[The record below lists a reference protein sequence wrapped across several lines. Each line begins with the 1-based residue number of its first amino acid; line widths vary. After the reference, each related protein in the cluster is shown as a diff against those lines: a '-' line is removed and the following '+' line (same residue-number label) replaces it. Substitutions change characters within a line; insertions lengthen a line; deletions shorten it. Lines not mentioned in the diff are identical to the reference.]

1 MAHLGPDEYGAPYPG
16 AGTHPAAPPPGTEVG
31 AALPA
36 PGPGGEP
43 YVSSVTGFRVLDA
56 ALDKAVAIPS
66 ASIRAH
72 VAKLR
77 ARNPHASPQQIVT
90 LLEREYLLAV
100 SASGGAVGAAAAA
113 PAVGTGVAMTLT
125 ASEVATFFAAS
136 AAFALAVAEVHGIE
150 VEDVARRRTLVLA
163 TVLGDQGARVVGAEA
178 GLAGMGGAW
187 AKQVLTRM
195 PSTTVRR
202 VNTALTR
209 RMVKRQAA
217 KHGALAFGRLVPF
230 GVGAA
235 IGVAGA
241 RSLGRTVIEGARR
254 AFGPPPPRFPVTV
267 ELTPDGEVHVAK
279 DLDRLPS
286 RLRRTHQPRRPG
298 RRSPR

>member
-1 MAHLGPDEYGAPYPG
+1 M
-16 AGTHPAAPPPGTEVG
+16 
-31 AALPA
+31 ALPPET
-36 PGPGGEP
+36 PGPGSEVSAPVPDAAGDVVAAGTPAPEAHL
-43 YVSSVTGFRVLDA
+43 SSVTGVRILDA
-56 ALDKAVAIPS
+56 ALDKAVSVPS
-66 ASIRAH
+66 ASIRNH
-72 VAKLR
+72 VDKLR
-77 ARNPHASPQQIVT
+77 ARNPHASPQQIIT

-163 TVLGDQGARVVGAEA
+163 TVLGDQGASVVGTEA

-187 AKQVLTRM
+187 AKQVLTKM
-195 PSTTVRR
+195 PSSTVRK
-202 VNTALTR
+202 VNGALAR
-209 RMVKRQAA
+209 RMLKRQAA

-241 RSLGRTVIEGARR
+241 RSLGRTVVEGARR
-254 AFGPPPPRFPVTV
+254 AFGPPPPSFPATI
-267 ELTPDGEVHVAK
+267 EVVAVAQ
-279 DLDRLPS
+279 DLERLPT
-286 RLRRTHQPRRPG
+286 RWRRPHLPRR
-298 RRSPR
+298 

>member
-1 MAHLGPDEYGAPYPG
+1 MALPPETPG
-16 AGTHPAAPPPGTEVG
+16 PGTEAGTAVG
-31 AALPA
+31 RPA
-36 PGPGGEP
+36 EP
-43 YVSSVTGFRVLDA
+43 EPKLSSVTGIHIIDA
-56 ALDKAVAIPS
+56 ALDKAVSVPS
-66 ASIRAH
+66 ATIRAH
-72 VAKLR
+72 VDKLR
-77 ARNPHASPQQIVT
+77 ARNPYASPQQIIT

-163 TVLGDQGARVVGAEA
+163 TVLGDQGASIVGTEA
-178 GLAGMGGAW
+178 GLTSMGGAW
-187 AKQVLTRM
+187 AKQVLTKM

-202 VNTALTR
+202 VNGALAR
-209 RMVKRQAA
+209 RMLKRQAA

-241 RSLGRTVIEGARR
+241 RSLGRTVIEGERR
-254 AFGPPPPRFPVTV
+254 AFGPPPASFPATIEIVA
-267 ELTPDGEVHVAK
+267 VAK
-279 DLDRLPS
+279 DLDRLPT
-286 RLRRTHQPRRPG
+286 RFRRPHLPG
-298 RRSPR
+298 RR

>member
-1 MAHLGPDEYGAPYPG
+1 MAHLGPDGYGAPHPG
-16 AGTHPAAPPPGTEVG
+16 ARVGPVGPPPGAELVPPF
-31 AALPA
+31 PA
-36 PGPGGEP
+36 PGPQHEP
-43 YVSSVTGFRVLDA
+43 HVSSVTGFRVLDA

-66 ASIRAH
+66 ATIRAH

-77 ARNPHASPQQIVT
+77 ARNPYASPQQIVT

-241 RSLGRTVIEGARR
+241 RSLGRTVIDGARK

-267 ELTPDGEVHVAK
+267 VLTPAAREHFSK

-286 RLRRTHQPRRPG
+286 RLRRPHLPRRPA
-298 RRSPR
+298 R